1 MQGRVPPWGP
11 LAVPVSYR
19 SEFPALL
26 LFMPRRHTEAQSR
39 SQEASIQC
47 LYPSAHGQAASPLPP
62 GTPHLRS
69 ALIRPH
75 LRVPS
80 GSNLRF
86 QAHLSELWYRVH
98 NPDMEE
104 FPSVYRRRKRRLSWE
119 RKEPPL
125 QWAPA
130 RGRSE
135 HGGESKFPKTD

>member
-98 NPDMEE
+98 NP
-104 FPSVYRRRKRRLSWE
+104 R
-119 RKEPPL
+119 
-125 QWAPA
+125 
-130 RGRSE
+130 
-135 HGGESKFPKTD
+135 HGGVPQCLQEKEEETELGKKGASSTVGSSQGKV